1 MGKIDQVKL
10 ILDNE
15 PPGIFCL
22 GETLLNDEVD
32 DRLLYHE
39 GFELERRDTIVK
51 AGRGLLCYIQSERKN
66 NRS

>member
-15 PPGIFCL
+15 PQGIFCL

-39 GFELERRDTIVK
+39 GFELERRYRIVK
-51 AGRGLLCYIQSERKN
+51 AGGGLLCYIQSERKN